1 MKLYPNALQS
11 LTLSAFL
18 LFVACKAFAGPQP
31 VFSATTLDFGEV
43 FVNESRTLTLHVTNA
58 GDAAYII
65 TDVSASPAVFT
76 ENIPFAIVEPGD
88 TLAIEV
94 YFSPLT
100 VGPVTGTLT
109 VLSTIGTTT
118 IDLQGVGVE
127 PTTFDFSPDTLAVT
141 LPSGSLDTAA
151 LTFTNTGGSTL
162 NFELDFQPESGLG
175 LPVFW
180 ESFESTPLDFTVTP
194 EYLAETVA
202 DAEAPQGNKVL
213 KLTGGI
219 SVDYTGL
226 LYDVEPT
233 QYQYIGYWVKP
244 VSTGGVSAVFR
255 LWTPFGIMFNC
266 WYDGFTQHYNI
277 NVIGNT
283 TLVLPMALNEWH
295 HIECKNIDYLLH
307 TFDLYIDGQLV
318 QDNFNWFIETVGIT
332 RLQLSNWDNTVSY
345 FDAISAFTSEG
356 TEQLIIFMPQSGAVP
371 AQQTA
376 QVDVV
381 FNAEGLL
388 PGDYTGK
395 VLVTNNSQNQPYVE
409 IPFIITV
416 TPGAALRVDADTL
429 DFGQV
434 YVGLEVSQHLT
445 LSNVGSESLLV
456 TQISSPSPLL
466 SMEPQYGIIQG
477 FDSLDVL
484 VGLTPD
490 APGPIFELIEIQSTQ
505 GSKLVYVRAQADYP
519 AEIRLTP
526 DSLCVTLARGQ
537 DSTLFVTIENT
548 GLGMLTYDI
557 PQDGPALNRILDVL
571 ALRLPSAYTQA
582 LDILRDS
589 SVRVTELQSIP
600 TEPGALDNYDL
611 LLFPREDFTD
621 VWQYMAWAGT
631 IYNYLQSGGGALFL
645 GRPYGDIMSATA
657 AMSGY
662 YYLYPASGNTDIQVL
677 HEDGHPI
684 LSGVDFPLQ
693 PVSHLYGVTYGNVSN
708 NFHRIISEESS
719 LALLAYEYNGEGRSG
734 FVGYDYVESTVDT
747 RRLLLNATRW
757 LSGRQF
763 PAWLSADQP
772 GGTLPAGES
781 NTIGFTFNADS
792 LSAGVYHYD
801 LTWTSND
808 PLQNKFTIP
817 VKLMVIDRPEA
828 GFSSDDSYVCDGAVT
843 FTNTTVNGATGY
855 SWDFGDGGTSTEAA
869 PTHIYQQDG
878 VYDVQLIACNVL
890 GCDTLVRE
898 NLITVSINGMFC
910 DTLLMPAAF
919 GQTIVGNA
927 CTGVLYD
934 SGGPFNLYS
943 NGENS
948 NAIITGEPGTLLR
961 FRIYDVDMESCCDR
975 LDIYDGDPALGAPLL
990 ASITGYTPGPLLV
1003 YTTGNVAHLSFYSD
1017 GSVIGNG
1024 FRLLWECG
1032 ASFPMEANFIYSS
1045 GGCRNFITF
1054 QNQSIGATEYLWDFG
1069 DGESSTEI
1077 NPLHLYASAGDFEVT
1092 LYAINGQDT
1101 VSYTNTVNIPEVD
1114 FYATVNYPA
1123 QASVNEQV
1131 IFSVNTSFPLNQIFW
1146 NINGNSAISFLP
1158 VVATFDQPG
1167 VYPVSVTITGTNGCG
1182 INYEG
1187 TIVIGTT
1194 GADEAGS
1201 LAGQPIRLSP
1211 NPTSGLV
1218 QVQIDKTE
1226 SDPINWQLLD
1236 ALGRVVEQ
1244 GIWPGGP
1251 RLDARLDLEAL
1262 PSGVYLLRLQQ
1273 AARVGTA
1280 RVVKGRL

>member
-1 MKLYPNALQS
+1 MKLTLNALQP

-18 LFVACKAFAGPQP
+18 LFVALKAFAGPQP
-31 VFSATTLDFGEV
+31 VFSTTTLDFGEV
-43 FVNESRTLTLHVTNA
+43 FVNESRTLTLQVTNA

-76 ENIPFAIVEPGD
+76 ENIPFAIVEPGL
-88 TLAIEV
+88 TLVIEV

-100 VGPVTGTLT
+100 LGPATGTLT

-118 IDLQGVGVE
+118 IDLLGIGVE

-141 LPSGSLDTAA
+141 LPSGSLDTTA

-162 NFELDFQPESGLG
+162 TYELDFQPESGLG

-180 ESFESTPLDFTVTP
+180 ESFESTPLDFTVTS

-202 DAEAPQGNKVL
+202 DPEAPQGNKVL
-213 KLTGGI
+213 KLTGGATI
-219 SVDYTGL
+219 DYTGL

-233 QYQYIGYWVKP
+233 QYQYVGYWVKP
-244 VSTGGVSAVFR
+244 VSTVGVSAVFR
-255 LWTPFGIMFNC
+255 LWTPFGIMLNC

-283 TLVLPMALNEWH
+283 TLVLPMAINEWH
-295 HIECKNIDYLLH
+295 HVECKNIDYLLH

-332 RLQLSNWDNTVSY
+332 RLQLSNWDSTVSY
-345 FDAISAFTSEG
+345 FDAVSAFTSEG
-356 TEQLIIFMPQSGAVP
+356 TEQLITFAPQSGAVP

-409 IPFIITV
+409 VPFVMTV

-434 YVGLEVSQHLT
+434 YVGLEVEQHLVLT
-445 LSNVGSESLLV
+445 NVGSESLLV

-466 SMEPQYGIIQG
+466 TMEPQYGIIQG
-477 FDSLDVL
+477 FDSLNVL

-490 APGPIFELIEIQSTQ
+490 APGAIFELIEIQSTQ
-505 GSKLVYVRAQADYP
+505 GSKLVYVRAQAEYP
-519 AEIRLTP
+519 SEIRLTP

-537 DSTLFVTIENT
+537 DSTMYVTIENT
-548 GLGMLTYDI
+548 GLGTLIYDI
-557 PQDGPALNRILDVL
+557 PQDGPALNRTLDVL
-571 ALRLPSAYTQA
+571 ALRLPAAYTQA
-582 LDILRDS
+582 MDILRDS
-589 SVRVTELQSIP
+589 SVRVTEVQNIP

-662 YYLYPASGNTDIQVL
+662 YYLYPASGNADIQVL

-684 LSGVDFPLQ
+684 MSGVNFPLQ
-693 PVSHLYGVTYGNVSN
+693 PVSHLYGLTYGNVSN

-772 GGTLPAGES
+772 GGTLPTGES
-781 NTIGFTFNADS
+781 DTIGFTFNADS

-808 PLQNKFTIP
+808 PLRHEFTIP

-828 GFSSDDSYVCDGAVT
+828 GFSANETYVCDGSVT
-843 FTNTTVNGATGY
+843 FTNTTINGATDY
-855 SWDFGDGGTSTEAA
+855 LWDFGDGGSSSEAA
-869 PTHIYQQDG
+869 PTHFYQQDG
-878 VYDVQLIACNVL
+878 VYDVQLIACNSI
-890 GCDTLVRE
+890 GCDTLLRE
-898 NLITVSINGMFC
+898 DLLTVVLDGLYC
-910 DTLLMPAAF
+910 DTLILPAA
-919 GQTIVGNA
+919 GQAIFSGE
-927 CTGVLYD
+927 CTGVMYD
-934 SGGPFNLYS
+934 SGGPLYEYGNQE
-943 NGENS
+943 NGH
-948 NAIITGEPGTLLR
+948 AIIVGDPGSILR
-961 FRIYDVDMESCCDR
+961 IRVYDVNMEPCCDR
-975 LDIYDGDPALGAPLL
+975 LNIYGGDPEFGAPLL
-990 ASITGYTPGPLLV
+990 GSVTGYSPGPFV
-1003 YTTGNVAHLSFYSD
+1003 FYTTGNVAFVNFTSD
-1017 GSVIGNG
+1017 FSVTGSG

-1032 ASFPMEANFIYSS
+1032 TEFPIEASYLYQIGN
-1045 GGCRNFITF
+1045 CRNFITF
-1054 QNQSIGATEYLWDFG
+1054 QNQSIGATEYFWDFG
-1069 DGESSTEI
+1069 DGESSTEM

-1101 VSYTNTVNIPEVD
+1101 VSYTGSLNIPEVD

-1167 VYPVSVTITGTNGCG
+1167 VYPVSVTITGANGCG
-1182 INYEG
+1182 INHEG
-1187 TIVIGTT
+1187 TIVIGAT
-1194 GADEAGS
+1194 GAEEAGS

-1218 QVQIDKTE
+1218 QIQIDKTE

-1236 ALGRVVEQ
+1236 ALGRVVER

-1251 RLDARLDLEAL
+1251 SLDARLDLEAL
-1262 PSGVYLLRLQQ
+1262 PSGVYMLRLQQ